1 MSRDEVFEKMLELL
15 WQQLGDPQLDITP
28 ESSLHDDL
36 AIDSIALTEFIINL
50 EDVFHL
56 EIPDEAVER
65 MSSVQQL
72 LDYIIEHK

>member
-15 WQQLGDPQLDITP
+15 RQQLGDP
-28 ESSLHDDL
+28 HDDL

-56 EIPDEAVER
+56 EIPDEAVEH

>member
-1 MSRDEVFEKMLELL
+1 M
-15 WQQLGDPQLDITP
+15 
-28 ESSLHDDL
+28 
-36 AIDSIALTEFIINL
+36 

-56 EIPDEAVER
+56 EIPDEAVEH

>member
-15 WQQLGDPQLDITP
+15 RQQLGDPQLDITP

-56 EIPDEAVER
+56 VIPDEAVEH

>member
-15 WQQLGDPQLDITP
+15 RQQLGDPQLDITP

-56 EIPDEAVER
+56 EISDGAVEH

>member
-15 WQQLGDPQLDITP
+15 RQQLGDPQLDITP

-50 EDVFHL
+50 EDVF
-56 EIPDEAVER
+56 DN
-65 MSSVQQL
+65 
-72 LDYIIEHK
+72 Y

>member
-1 MSRDEVFEKMLELL
+1 MSRDEVLEKMLELL
-15 WQQLGDPQLDITP
+15 RQQLGDPQLDITP

-56 EIPDEAVER
+56 EIPDEAVEH